1 LLVSEGIQ
9 VVDSVPEMA
18 EKFVVTSRYLM
29 ALTPTGFNIIDFII
43 ENNYHSN
50 N

>member
-29 ALTPTGFNIIDFII
+29 ALTPTGFNIIDFI
-43 ENNYHSN
+43 ENNYNSN